1 MHHTPMTTVLAHI
14 GGMPVEETAV
24 GLGPLLLAMGGYCWA
39 MVRSR
44 IGR

>member
-1 MHHTPMTTVLAHI
+1 MTTVLAHI

-24 GLGPLLLAMGGYCWA
+24 GLGPLLLAMGGYFVA

-44 IGR
+44 LGR